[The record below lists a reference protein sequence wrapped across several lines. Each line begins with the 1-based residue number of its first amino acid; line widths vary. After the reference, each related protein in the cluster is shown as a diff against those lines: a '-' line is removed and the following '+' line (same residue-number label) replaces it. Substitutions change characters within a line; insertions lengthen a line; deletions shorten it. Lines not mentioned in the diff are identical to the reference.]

1 MNNNLFNPQVIG
13 SNPKWWT
20 GIIVDD
26 ASWKGN
32 QKAEKWSS
40 IDQLPGWGAR
50 YKVRIVGSH
59 TQNKNKLPDDKLE
72 LCEVMYPVTAGTGH
86 GASYQTS
93 NLRKGSVVFGIY
105 KDDDGNEPLI
115 IGCIGNNEQTYLN
128 SKQKNGFD
136 PLRGLS
142 TTPFYSIVPGG
153 SGPVTGPRDPRARD
167 INVRAGYDPRYDSVT
182 IETNTTS
189 SATRRTLADD
199 RAADDQRK
207 STDVP
212 TTATCEPIDPT
223 GVALTIKNL
232 IQDIEKA
239 KKEINDWRYKLTNEL
254 ISENGQKFGL
264 DEYIRYK
271 VQNAA
276 QGIVGWF
283 KNLIFKIKEK
293 IDQNIEGAARELY
306 YFLFPYQR
314 QKTKEALEKSK
325 NLINCLIRKIVG
337 QLISMLTK
345 FLLDAVD
352 RFINVPLCAAE
363 NILAGIIG
371 KLTGL
376 ISSALD
382 AIMAPVNAI
391 LGAVDLVGDVLQI
404 VKDILT
410 FLSCDDPPNCSR
422 VKEWS
427 IYDGPG
433 QGLNIDLN
441 SFFNKIKTFASNVKQ
456 SVDPDNFDF
465 DLDFSDVFDNPCNVG
480 AILCGPPTVEFFG
493 GGGSGAAGNAI
504 VSAAGE
510 ILGVDITLPGSNYTS
525 APFVRFVDAC
535 GKGKGA
541 VGRAVLSP
549 VNFPVSTGVLPTLPP
564 VGIGTTSPGTGQ
576 TSPEG
581 KNPTYSIKPS
591 STRVNEGEYIYFNVE
606 TKNVSNNTILYY
618 KIIGNIS
625 SNDFDDNRLDGS
637 FIISSNTGFIS
648 KRIFTDQL
656 IENDE
661 SFEVEVRTE
670 SVNGQVVAKSPLI
683 HVKDSSKDQTND
695 DENIDECI
703 ESSQL
708 SRSEEEAIKNANTP
722 PQNLGV
728 GGVVMLQNG
737 SGYIPFPDGD
747 SGGDGRIWSK
757 KDQTTIK
764 RKNGSY
770 DRPYN
775 CGETIQVFCGDSISL
790 PVGLCVELGSKTI
803 CGGNPVVSHTKALI
817 TAPCY
822 PSTGGP
828 GIGTTGGSGVLG
840 GRRTLT
846 DLGERYPI
854 LDDGKY
860 PVILYLCGLEIENSG
875 FNYLET
881 DKIIIEPSNGA
892 VAVPRFGA
900 FGTLEGIKI
909 TSVGEGFKEVPLIY
923 IESETG
929 FNAKLIPRFCID
941 RVSTDQ
947 LKEPG
952 IQDKIISIVDC
963 VGKVPQVDFFRVP
976 Q

>member
-105 KDDDGNEPLI
+105 KDGEGNEPLI

-153 SGPVTGPRDPRARD
+153 SGPVIGP
-167 INVRAGYDPRYDSVT
+167 NGSVT
-182 IETNTTS
+182 IEANTTS
-189 SATRRTLADD
+189 STTRTTLADQ
-199 RAADDQRK
+199 RESEDQ
-207 STDVP
+207 TVATPIP
-212 TTATCEPIDPT
+212 TTSTCEPIELT

-239 KKEINDWRYKLTNEL
+239 KKEINDWKYKLTNEL

-264 DEYIRYK
+264 SEYINYK

-283 KNLIFKIKEK
+283 KNLIFKIKER
-293 IDQNIEGAARELY
+293 IDKNIEGAAKELY

-410 FLSCDDPPNCSR
+410 FLSCDDPPNCSK

-433 QGLNIDLN
+433 QGLNIDIN
-441 SFFNKIKTFASNVKQ
+441 SFFNKVKTFASNVKQ

-510 ILGVDITLPGSNYTS
+510 IMGVDITLPGSNYTS
-525 APFVRFVDAC
+525 APFVKFVDAC

-541 VGRAVLSP
+541 VGRAVLGP
-549 VNFPVSTGVLPTLPP
+549 VNVPIATGVLPTLDTN
-564 VGIGTTSPGTGQ
+564 GTTQTVDTTGIVAVIID
-576 TSPEG
+576 
-581 KNPTYSIKPS
+581 NP
-591 STRVNEGEYIYFNVE
+591 
-606 TKNVSNNTILYY
+606 
-618 KIIGNIS
+618 
-625 SNDFDDNRLDGS
+625 
-637 FIISSNTGFIS
+637 
-648 KRIFTDQL
+648 
-656 IENDE
+656 
-661 SFEVEVRTE
+661 
-670 SVNGQVVAKSPLI
+670 
-683 HVKDSSKDQTND
+683 
-695 DENIDECI
+695 
-703 ESSQL
+703 
-708 SRSEEEAIKNANTP
+708 
-722 PQNLGV
+722 
-728 GGVVMLQNG
+728 G
-737 SGYIPFPDGD
+737 SGYISSPDGD
-747 SGGDGRIWSK
+747 LGGDGRTWAK
-757 KDQTTIK
+757 KDQSTVQRSDGT
-764 RKNGSY
+764 Y
-770 DRPYN
+770 DRPYVPGEDIDLLPGDSVRLPN
-775 CGETIQVFCGDSISL
+775 NTTEELGNETII
-790 PVGLCVELGSKTI
+790 
-803 CGGNPVVSHTKALI
+803 GGKYQRVNTQGRI
-817 TAPCY
+817 TAPTQTVSDITSGDY
-822 PSTGGP
+822 PG
-828 GIGTTGGSGVLG
+828 
-840 GRRTLT
+840 
-846 DLGERYPI
+846 

-909 TSVGEGFKEVPLIY
+909 TSVGEGFKEVPKVY